1 MFQGGSQGSDHG
13 IHQDKVRHAAQD
25 DKDVED
31 LVAAKAGVVPAGP
44 LDRVEH
50 PAHGVEHPPAISQN
64 MPAAGRTRDRGA
76 MANRAIQPMAR

>member
-1 MFQGGSQGSDHG
+1 MFQEGSQGSDHG

-50 PAHGVEHPPAISQN
+50 PAHGVEHS
-64 MPAAGRTRDRGA
+64 
-76 MANRAIQPMAR
+76 ARYIL